1 MSQQLRIPLIKHFPP
16 LRSAAE
22 NALDAA
28 YPIRYSCQMFLIQET
43 DEFREWLD
51 DLKDQNAQ
59 VRIAARLRAVAA
71 GNLGD
76 WAPID
81 GPVSELRIHYGPG
94 YRLYFAR
101 RGNVLIMLLCGGD
114 KRSQKRDIHR
124 ASKIFDELEQNDDK
138 A

>member
-1 MSQQLRIPLIKHFPP
+1 MASHFPP
-16 LRSAAE
+16 LRSAAR
-22 NALDAA
+22 NALDAS
-28 YPIRYSCQMFLIQET
+28 YPIRYNCYMFFIQET

-51 DLKDQNAQ
+51 GLKDQNAQ

-76 WAPID
+76 WAPVD
-81 GPVSELRIHYGPG
+81 GPVSEFRIHYGPG

-101 RGNVLIMLLCGGD
+101 RGNVLVMLLCGGD

-124 ASKIFDELEQNDDK
+124 ASKILDELEQNNDK

>member
-1 MSQQLRIPLIKHFPP
+1 
-16 LRSAAE
+16 
-22 NALDAA
+22 
-28 YPIRYSCQMFLIQET
+28 MFLIQET

-124 ASKIFDELEQNDDK
+124 ATKIFDELEQNDDK

>member
-1 MSQQLRIPLIKHFPP
+1 
-16 LRSAAE
+16 
-22 NALDAA
+22 
-28 YPIRYSCQMFLIQET
+28 MFLIQET

-76 WAPID
+76 WAPVD
-81 GPVSELRIHYGPG
+81 GPVSEFRIHYGPG

-101 RGNVLIMLLCGGD
+101 RGNVLVMLLCGGD

-124 ASKIFDELEQNDDK
+124 ASKILDELEQNNDK

>member
-1 MSQQLRIPLIKHFPP
+1 
-16 LRSAAE
+16 
-22 NALDAA
+22 
-28 YPIRYSCQMFLIQET
+28 MFLIQET

-71 GNLGD
+71 GNLGV